1 MNGPRPPAG
10 AVATATSPA
19 GPGTTRRARPG
30 VVTRLRRSGAVNW
43 LFLVPVIAFYGTF
56 VLRPLASTLQYSF
69 YDWNGID
76 AASWVGLDNYA
87 TVMTDPQLRS
97 SIVHAFILI
106 LFFSFLP
113 VLTGLVTAVLVRDI
127 RSRVF
132 GPIARTVLF
141 LPQVIPG
148 AAAATAWVWMYS
160 DSGAVNQILRALGL
174 DSWARSWLGEQSSA
188 LPAVGIIGFWL
199 ATGLCTVLLQAGI
212 GKIDVSLYEAVRLDG
227 AGWFRELWTITL
239 PGLRQEIGVAL
250 TITIISALASFDVV
264 FMSTQGGPGYSTMVP
279 GVEIY
284 RLAFTQSRVGLASA
298 LAIVLLL
305 LVLAIVGPLQR
316 AFQEKR

>member
-1 MNGPRPPAG
+1 M
-10 AVATATSPA
+10 
-19 GPGTTRRARPG
+19 
-30 VVTRLRRSGAVNW
+30 NW